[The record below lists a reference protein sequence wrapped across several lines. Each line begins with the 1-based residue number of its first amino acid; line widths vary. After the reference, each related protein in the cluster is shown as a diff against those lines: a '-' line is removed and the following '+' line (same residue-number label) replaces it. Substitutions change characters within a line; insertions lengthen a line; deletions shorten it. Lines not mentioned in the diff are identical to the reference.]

1 MLKKILITVLSLLTV
16 LFFIPMPHGGSIGS
30 NFYEGLRY
38 EIKNTYPLK
47 QKCQEKG
54 RKKNGHYKKKKQ
66 EDHGKHLNEKTL
78 NTFRNI
84 LKILISNY
92 AIISC

>member
-38 EIKNTYPLK
+38 EIKKYLSLEAKESREREKKEWTLQKEEARRSWETFERENPQYFPEYP
-47 QKCQEKG
+47 
-54 RKKNGHYKKKKQ
+54 KNMDK
-66 EDHGKHLNEKTL
+66 
-78 NTFRNI
+78 
-84 LKILISNY
+84 
-92 AIISC
+92 